1 MKRLLTSTLIVIG
14 LLLLQTPHVF
24 GHAQTSNSFPRNN
37 AVLETMP
44 SKVWF
49 EFDGNLTEIDGT
61 KINTLVVKDESGR
74 QLQNSPALVAG
85 ARIIATIK
93 DLSASGKITAYYRV
107 VSEDGHPV
115 EGSIVFTVNGASTN
129 TANPSSGSTK
139 KPTPSAAD
147 ATQIRTAEESSLQTQ
162 SAVAVDEHVNHNFFQ
177 VHTTHFIQFTV
188 GFGVIGLWVIYDRR
202 RKK

>member
-1 MKRLLTSTLIVIG
+1 MKRLLTSTLILIG
-14 LLLLQTPHVF
+14 LLLLQTPNVF

-44 SKVWF
+44 AEVWF
-49 EFDGNLTEIDGT
+49 EFDCNLTEIDGT

-74 QLQNSPALVAG
+74 QLQNSPVLVAG

-129 TANPSSGSTK
+129 TANASS
-139 KPTPSAAD
+139 D
-147 ATQIRTAEESSLQTQ
+147 ATQKQTSEESPLQTQ
-162 SAVAVDEHVNHNFFQ
+162 PTVAVNEHVNHNFFQ
-177 VHTTHFIQFTV
+177 VHTTHIIQFAV
-188 GFGVIGLWVIYDRR
+188 GFGVIGLWFIYDRR